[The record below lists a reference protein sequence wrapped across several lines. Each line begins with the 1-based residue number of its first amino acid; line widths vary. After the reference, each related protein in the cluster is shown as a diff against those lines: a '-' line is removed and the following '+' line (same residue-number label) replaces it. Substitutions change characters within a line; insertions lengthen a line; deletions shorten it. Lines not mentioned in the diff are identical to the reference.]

1 MPEHVP
7 VALAPSGFG
16 AVKQLALRRAVPLSA
31 HLELTY
37 ACNWRCV
44 FCYNPRHF
52 DRRGLSLDD
61 WLLVLDDLRALG
73 TLTVTLTGGEPLR
86 HPRFFEIAAA
96 VRARSLALKVYTNGA
111 LVDAAA
117 AERLAELR
125 PLAVELSLHGASPEV
140 HDAVT
145 ATPGSWDALWR
156 GIAALRARGVR
167 LLLKTPLT
175 RLNEHELD
183 ALIARVASEGLPH
196 TIDPTLTPN
205 DDGSRA
211 PLDYAASPA
220 GVARLMAAL
229 RAAGRLPQVEREAGG
244 VNCGLGRLT
253 LAVDPE
259 GDVFPC
265 LQWRRRPL
273 GNVRQAR
280 LGDIWRDSDERAA
293 AADVARAANDALL
306 ARGGAA
312 ARFPFCPA
320 LALEA
325 TGDPLQP
332 DAAFLDRAEAAAA
345 ARDA

>member
-1 MPEHVP
+1 MPEATGP
-7 VALAPSGFG
+7 AARPPTGFG
-16 AVKQLALRRAVPLSA
+16 AVKRHALQRAVPLSA

-52 DRRGLSLDD
+52 DRRGLTLDE
-61 WLLVLDDLRALG
+61 WLAVLDDLRALG

-86 HPRFFEIAAA
+86 HPRFFEIAQG

-117 AERLAELR
+117 AERLQALR
-125 PLAVELSLHGASPEV
+125 PLAVELSLHGATAAV
-140 HDAVT
+140 HDAAT
-145 ATPGSWDALWR
+145 ATPGSFDALWS
-156 GIAALRARGVR
+156 GVGELRARGVR

-175 RLNEHELD
+175 RLNEHELT
-183 ALIARVASEGLPH
+183 AMLARVAAEGLPH
-196 TIDPTLTPN
+196 TVDPNLTPN
-205 DDGSRA
+205 NDGSRA
-211 PLDYAASPA
+211 PLEYAASPA
-220 GVARLMAAL
+220 AVDRLMAAL
-229 RAAGRLPQVEREAGG
+229 REVGRLPHAPREPGG

-273 GNVRQAR
+273 GNVRVTPLRELWYA
-280 LGDIWRDSDERAA
+280 SDEREAA
-293 AADVARAANDALL
+293 AQVARAANDALI

-312 ARFPFCPA
+312 AAFPFCPA
-320 LALEA
+320 LALQA
-325 TGDPLQP
+325 TGDPLVP
-332 DAAFLDRAEAAAA
+332 DDAFLSLAEAAAR
-345 ARDA
+345 AR